1 MKKFKLP
8 VTMMLIAIIASFSS
22 CKKKGCMDPNSFT
35 FNPEAKK
42 DDGSCTTPEAVKK
55 SLIFKK
61 TATWCPYCG
70 DWGTSY
76 STDITNAHANCQVIA
91 LHGDSEFESTL
102 GDNIMDA
109 LPSSGWPHFFAGTE
123 DISNSYYELNSA
135 VNSELG
141 KAVEVA
147 MAIEKSPSA
156 SSINVR
162 VQSQWLGS
170 IDGEFYIAVYLLENG
185 QIAEQQIAGSSAD
198 PNFVHNNVLR
208 AEANNSPFGV
218 PVTINGYGYLLDV
231 NIDLSSSWVAANC
244 YPVAVMWKKNGSS
257 YDFINFVK

>member
-1 MKKFKLP
+1 MKKFKLL

-70 DWGTSY
+70 DWGVSY

-91 LHGDSEFESTL
+91 LHGDSEFENTVGNSL
-102 GDNIMDA
+102 MDA

-135 VNSELG
+135 VNTELG
-141 KAVEVA
+141 KSIEVA
-147 MAIEKSPSA
+147 MAIEKTTAGSTM
-156 SSINVR
+156 NVR

-170 IDGEFYIAVYLLENG
+170 IDGEFYLAVYVLEDG
-185 QIAEQQIAGSSAD
+185 QVAEQQIAGASSD
-198 PNFVHNNVLR
+198 PNFVHKNVLR
-208 AEANNSPFGV
+208 AEAYNSPFGV
-218 PVTINGYGYLLDV
+218 PVTINGDGNLLEF
-231 NIDLSSSWVAANC
+231 NIDLNSSWVASNC

-257 YDFINFVK
+257 FDFVNFVK